1 MRDWYTPEEE
11 FDFQREERSLGRFV
25 RNVLFGV
32 AFLVLCLGTLAQA
45 VFSLK

>member
-11 FDFQREERSLGRFV
+11 FDYRRAERSLGRFV

-32 AFLVLCLGTLAQA
+32 ALLILSIGTATQA
-45 VFSLK
+45 LFALW